1 MWGFSDFV
9 FKILLLFERDKYKV
23 KKSSLYS
30 SRFVLIFGVEDS
42 CHIHIVLCIFFF
54 YYFPRVLGPNFPRPA
69 YASEARYFAIPSLL
83 STLPF
88 HTFSE
93 GQLSNAVGT
102 LFDPKLTTAVAIRS
116 IANSVSNQAGSSMVP
131 LEPFKPKT
139 ALRGKD
145 AFKCLQGLSSKW
157 LRAW

>member
-1 MWGFSDFV
+1 MRGFSDFV

-69 YASEARYFAIPSLL
+69 YASEARYF
-83 STLPF
+83 TLP
-88 HTFSE
+88 
-93 GQLSNAVGT
+93 
-102 LFDPKLTTAVAIRS
+102 S

-139 ALRGKD
+139 ATKRKGC
-145 AFKCLQGLSSKW
+145 F
-157 LRAW
+157 